1 MITKRMITLLSFVCV
16 LALTLSIP
24 STLVAKGNNAE
35 YENSGNGCKLQGTWI
50 AQWSQYGIKYFITFI
65 GAGAN
70 EGTVI
75 LEWIGDVA
83 PGGLS
88 ISGARGVFGVSGN
101 GTHLDKTLREAFSW

>member
-50 AQWSQYGIKYFITFI
+50 A
-65 GAGAN
+65 
-70 EGTVI
+70 
-75 LEWIGDVA
+75 
-83 PGGLS
+83 
-88 ISGARGVFGVSGN
+88 
-101 GTHLDKTLREAFSW
+101 